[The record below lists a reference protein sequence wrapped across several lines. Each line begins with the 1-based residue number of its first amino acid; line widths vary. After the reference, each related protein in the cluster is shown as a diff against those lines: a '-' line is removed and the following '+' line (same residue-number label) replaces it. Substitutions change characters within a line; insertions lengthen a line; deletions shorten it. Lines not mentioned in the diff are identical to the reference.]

1 MRLCFEATVAQGGDL
16 KFISKIKKLETLAD
30 ATIKAGLPLTE
41 ERSHNFDQ
49 FFELCHYFS
58 PTIITNNPKF
68 LSLLQRHAAINPDHS
83 LTGNLE
89 AIPKQKI

>member
-1 MRLCFEATVAQGGDL
+1 MVAIGSKQP
-16 KFISKIKKLETLAD
+16 FISKILKLETLAN
-30 ATIKAGLPLTE
+30 ATFKADVPLTE
-41 ERSHNFDQ
+41 ERCHNLDK
-49 FFELCHYFS
+49 FFEICHNFS
-58 PTIITNNPKF
+58 PTIILNNPKF